1 MEAVPHAVD
10 PQRVAEHGGA
20 VMRLVDEIFPLVEGF
35 YVDLH
40 KNPELSNQEH
50 RTAGA
55 VAEWL
60 TRAGFDV
67 ETGVG
72 GTGVVGVL
80 RNGEGPTVL
89 LRGDMDALPVQ
100 ERTGLPYASTARGRD
115 DDGRDVPIMHA
126 CGHDAHTAC
135 LVGTADL
142 LAEARDEWHGTLM
155 VVAQPGEETLDGA
168 TAMLRDGL
176 YTRFGRPDVV
186 LAQHLGPQPAGMV
199 AHRAGTIM
207 AATTN
212 LRVRVFGS
220 GGHAARPENTVDP
233 VLIAANIV
241 NRLQT
246 IVAREISPSEMA
258 VVTVGVLRA
267 GTKANVIPEEAYLE
281 VDTRAL
287 NPAVAD
293 RLHSAIDRIVR
304 AEAAASGAQRDPE
317 ISVARETGVT
327 ANEPEAT
334 AEVVAAHRAYFGDD
348 RVVELPE
355 PTTGS
360 EDFSAFGLPGDSAPV
375 PYVYWFLGSTPHDVW
390 EAAPGETP
398 YEKLMGVPATH
409 SPFFAPDRESTL
421 RAGLAAMSL
430 GALTYL
436 GTPEAHAGAATGG
449 QASMSAG
456 PARLDEPAPAP
467 EAAAFAESGFPAAAA
482 PEGDAAAPA
491 PDYPPPVPPTAVHPD
506 EPAPAPAAADSGKEQ
521 GESTAYT
528 DMDPYPSD
536 DDAAPGYGPPP
547 QGPPVAPPPQGPP
560 VAAPPPQG
568 PPVAA
573 PPPPPGAVP
582 YSTEGAPEAG
592 GHPSGGYPVGSAPS
606 GGYPAHGYPSGG
618 YPAEGYPADGP
629 PSAYP
634 GEGRPPSAYPGG
646 PPPGGYPADP
656 YGRPPPDPAYPD
668 PRSPAPQPPDAQ
680 QPGQYSWP
688 EQRDDHDR
696 SGDNGQEPPQGP
708 PYRL

>member
-1 MEAVPHAVD
+1 
-10 PQRVAEHGGA
+10 
-20 VMRLVDEIFPLVEGF
+20 MRLVDEIFPLVEGF

-40 KNPELSNQEH
+40 KNPELSHQER

-60 TRAGFDV
+60 TRSGFEV

-100 ERTGLPYASTARGRD
+100 ERTGLPYASIARGRD
-115 DDGRDVPIMHA
+115 DEGRDVPIMHA

-142 LAEARDEWHGTLM
+142 LAEARQEWRGTLM
-155 VVAQPGEETLDGA
+155 VAAQPGEETLDGA

-176 YTRFGRPDVV
+176 YTRFGRPDIV

-220 GGHAARPENTVDP
+220 GGHASRPETTVDP

-267 GTKANVIPEEAYLE
+267 GTKVNVIPDEASLE
-281 VDTRAL
+281 IDTRAL

-317 ISVARETGVT
+317 ISVVRETGVT
-327 ANEPEAT
+327 ANAPEAT
-334 AEVVAAHRAYFGDD
+334 AEVIAAHRAYFGDD

-355 PTTGS
+355 PITGS
-360 EDFSAFGLPGDSAPV
+360 EDFAALGLPGDAAPV

-390 EAAPGETP
+390 EAAPGATP

-409 SPFFAPDRESTL
+409 SPFFAPDREPTL
-421 RAGLAAMSL
+421 RAGLAALSL

-436 GTPEAHAGAATGG
+436 GTPQSPAEAGAATGG
-449 QASMSAG
+449 QAPMSAHAG
-456 PARLDEPAPAP
+456 PGEPLGAAQPAEAP
-467 EAAAFAESGFPAAAA
+467 
-482 PEGDAAAPA
+482 
-491 PDYPPPVPPTAVHPD
+491 
-506 EPAPAPAAADSGKEQ
+506 PAPAAASAPPVPSEGDDRAAAPAAPLDDIAPPPPYPGGPAPAPYPSAPAPYPAEPAEAPAAGAQEDQ
-521 GESTAYT
+521 DGGGESTART
-528 DMDPYPSD
+528 DMDRYLGD
-536 DDAAPGYGPPP
+536 EENGAPDYGPPP
-547 QGPPVAPPPQGPP
+547 AGPPVPPPVAPPPQGPP
-560 VAAPPPQG
+560 ISSAPPPQG
-568 PPVAA
+568 PPVSA

-582 YSTEGAPEAG
+582 YTTEHDPESG
-592 GHPSGGYPVGSAPS
+592 GYPPGGGPSNGHPSG
-606 GGYPAHGYPSGG
+606 GYPSGG
-618 YPAEGYPADGP
+618 YPAEPYDPQYYDPQQHGRPGQHGPADE
-629 PSAYP
+629 S
-634 GEGRPPSAYPGG
+634 GE
-646 PPPGGYPADP
+646 
-656 YGRPPPDPAYPD
+656 
-668 PRSPAPQPPDAQ
+668 
-680 QPGQYSWP
+680 P
-688 EQRDDHDR
+688 E
-696 SGDNGQEPPQGP
+696 SEPPQDP

>member
-20 VMRLVDEIFPLVEGF
+20 AMRLVDEVFPLVEGF

-40 KNPELSNQEH
+40 KNPELSHREH

-60 TRAGFDV
+60 TRTGFEV

-80 RNGEGPTVL
+80 RNGDGPTVM
-89 LRGDMDALPVQ
+89 LRGDMDALPVR

-115 DDGRDVPIMHA
+115 DDGQDVPIMHA

-142 LAEARDEWHGTLM
+142 LAEARDEWRGTLM
-155 VVAQPGEETLDGA
+155 IAAQPGEETLDGA

-199 AHRAGTIM
+199 AHRAGTVM

-212 LRVRVFGS
+212 LRVRVFGA
-220 GGHAARPENTVDP
+220 GGHAARPESTVDP

-267 GTKANVIPEEAYLE
+267 GTTTNVIPDDAYLE
-281 VDTRAL
+281 IDTRAL
-287 NPAVAD
+287 NPAVSE
-293 RLHSAIDRIVR
+293 RLHEAIDRIVR

-317 ISVARETGVT
+317 ITVARDTGVT
-327 ANEPEAT
+327 ANDPDAT
-334 AEVVAAHRAYFGDD
+334 GEVVSVHRAYFGEE

-355 PTTGS
+355 PVTAS
-360 EDFSAFGLPGDSAPV
+360 EDFSNYGLPGDPAPV

-398 YEKLMGVPATH
+398 YEKMMAVPATH
-409 SPFFAPDRESTL
+409 SAFFAPDRESTL
-421 RAGLAAMSL
+421 RAGLAALSL

-436 GTPEAHAGAATGG
+436 GTPESSGGAGATGG
-449 QASMSAG
+449 QASMSGAYSG
-456 PARLDEPAPAP
+456 SGAP
-467 EAAAFAESGFPAAAA
+467 EEPVHHADALPPPAAA
-482 PEGDAAAPA
+482 GSFDGFAAA
-491 PDYPPPVPPTAVHPD
+491 HP
-506 EPAPAPAAADSGKEQ
+506 E
-521 GESTAYT
+521 
-528 DMDPYPSD
+528 
-536 DDAAPGYGPPP
+536 
-547 QGPPVAPPPQGPP
+547 
-560 VAAPPPQG
+560 
-568 PPVAA
+568 
-573 PPPPPGAVP
+573 
-582 YSTEGAPEAG
+582 
-592 GHPSGGYPVGSAPS
+592 
-606 GGYPAHGYPSGG
+606 
-618 YPAEGYPADGP
+618 
-629 PSAYP
+629 
-634 GEGRPPSAYPGG
+634 GEGRPAAPVGPEPVAPTAHQSAPFGG
-646 PPPGGYPADP
+646 E
-656 YGRPPPDPAYPD
+656 
-668 PRSPAPQPPDAQ
+668 PAPFGGEPAPP
-680 QPGQYSWP
+680 
-688 EQRDDHDR
+688 
-696 SGDNGQEPPQGP
+696 
-708 PYRL
+708 